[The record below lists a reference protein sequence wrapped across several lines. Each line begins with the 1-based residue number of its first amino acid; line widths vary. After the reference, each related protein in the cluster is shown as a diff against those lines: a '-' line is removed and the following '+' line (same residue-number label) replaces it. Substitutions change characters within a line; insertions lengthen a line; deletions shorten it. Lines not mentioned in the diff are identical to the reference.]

1 MPFTRTHNVVRLL
14 VSVASIEHIPDVV
27 RWTYAGVTYVLEL
40 EIEDTAVS
48 QDGDE
53 TQDMDTTEGG
63 GATGDHDKGAD
74 DTLPESDKGP
84 TAKSDKVDTSTKET
98 PPSTTPMNTLRFGLF
113 GPRSAPSRLWS
124 TRVEAD
130 APAELELPSV
140 LSLTCETPTA
150 LERHVDCGT
159 TMIDSS
165 PGGLVATHEVAASGG
180 GGPWAGGP

>member
-1 MPFTRTHNVVRLL
+1 MPFTRAHRAARLL

-84 TAKSDKVDTSTKET
+84 ARPDRVDNSTKET
-98 PPSTTPMNTLRFGLF
+98 PPSTTPMNSLRFGSLHRDLLLV
-113 GPRSAPSRLWS
+113 GCGAPGSRQTTRRNLSYHQCRVLPGRRRPRSLQ
-124 TRVEAD
+124 
-130 APAELELPSV
+130 
-140 LSLTCETPTA
+140 
-150 LERHVDCGT
+150 
-159 TMIDSS
+159 
-165 PGGLVATHEVAASGG
+165 LV
-180 GGPWAGGP
+180 